1 MQNEVS
7 CFLEDA
13 ILGDWIVGC
22 SHTTDVVQLTGLI
35 EPSDDWFVDAPLEH
49 LYGLSRGADAVQ

>member
-13 ILGDWIVGC
+13 ILGDWIVRC
-22 SHTTDVVQLTGLI
+22 SHTTGVVQLIELI
-35 EPSDDWFVDAPLEH
+35 EASDDWLVNAPLEH
-49 LYGLSRGADAVQ
+49 LYGSSRGADAVQ